1 MSDYHEPLMKVTML
15 LADSAQVADGKL
27 FILGGG
33 LSAVGPNPQP
43 LGVAILIEVPWDRA
57 NIRHG
62 WKLELIDE
70 DGAPVMAGER
80 PVLVG
85 GDFEAGRPPGLQPG
99 SPLPVA
105 MAINFSA
112 LPTQP
117 GRSYQLRLAIDD
129 TTEPEWALRFS
140 VRLPAAPAAPPPA
153 SPA

>member
-1 MSDYHEPLMKVTML
+1 MSDFHEPLMRVTLL

-33 LSAVGPNPQP
+33 LTAIGPNPQP
-43 LGVAILIEVPWDRA
+43 VAVAVLIQVPWDRA

-62 WKLELIDE
+62 WKLELVDE
-70 DGAPVMAGER
+70 DGGPVMAGDR

-99 SPLPVA
+99 SPLPVP

-112 LPTQP
+112 LPLQP
-117 GRSYQLRLAIDD
+117 GHAYQFRLAIDD
-129 TTEPEWALRFS
+129 TTEPEWA
-140 VRLPAAPAAPPPA
+140 VRLVVRPAPAQPA
-153 SPA
+153 